1 MTKLF
6 LSANKIYEGPG
17 NIIFMINEQYLYR
30 ELQLHLDKLPIGYP
44 ATESGVE
51 IELLKYFFNT
61 EEAKAA
67 LSLGLTIA
75 PMWRIRRR
83 YKKKFGGGISAGD
96 LRSILDRL
104 YMKGCIRRGD
114 KSPYGYANAF
124 LALGMFEYH
133 VDDLTPELM
142 EILHRYYDEGFMNE
156 FFRTLLPQLRTSPHM
171 KAIVPEHRI
180 DTYDNMRE
188 YVKNTKEII
197 GVANCVCK
205 QGEAILGEK
214 CKVVGD
220 DIEICIFFGKGNYL
234 DRNRGRNITKDECL
248 LLLDKAEDKGLVIQ
262 PGNSQQVFCICL
274 CCGCCCGV
282 LTSAKKFEK
291 PAELFATNY
300 YAVINNEKCT
310 GCGLCI
316 KRCQM
321 DAITRIDKQNVNL
334 NRDRCIGC
342 GLCVTKCSKKAVT
355 LKRKDK
361 KTKPPR
367 NIELLYLTI
376 LMRRA
381 GKKKMIVNLLKLM
394 FGMPL

>member
-1 MTKLF
+1 
-6 LSANKIYEGPG
+6 
-17 NIIFMINEQYLYR
+17 MINEHNLYR

-51 IELLKYFFNT
+51 LELLKYFFNV

-67 LSLGLTIA
+67 LSLGLTIS
-75 PMWRIRRR
+75 PMWRIKRR
-83 YKKKFGGGISAGD
+83 YRKKFGIVISD
-96 LRSILDRL
+96 DVLRQTLDGL
-104 YMKGCIRRGD
+104 YMKGSIRRSS
-114 KSPYGYANAF
+114 KVPHGYANAF
-124 LALGMFEYH
+124 LAIGMFEFH

-142 EILHRYYDEGFMNE
+142 ELLHRYYDEGFQDE
-156 FFRTLLPQLRTSPHM
+156 FFRAMLPQLRTSPHM

-188 YVKNTKEII
+188 YVKKTKEVI

-220 DIEICIFFGKGNYL
+220 DIELCIFFGEGNYL
-234 DRNRGRNITKDECL
+234 ERNRGRVITRDECL
-248 LLLDKAEDKGLVIQ
+248 ALLEKAEEKGLVLQ
-262 PGNSQQVFCICL
+262 PGNSLQAFCICL

-282 LTSAKKFEK
+282 LTSARKFEK

-300 YAVINNEKCT
+300 YAVIDHDKCT
-310 GCGLCI
+310 GCGICI

-321 DAITRIDKQNVNL
+321 DAITRVDKQTVSL
-334 NRDRCIGC
+334 NQDRCIGC
-342 GLCVTKCSKKAVT
+342 GLCVTKCAKEAVT
-355 LKRKDK
+355 LKKKNK
-361 KTKPPR
+361 KTKPPM

-376 LMRRA
+376 LKRRA
-381 GKKKMIVNLLKLM
+381 GRKKMIINMIKLM
-394 FGMPL
+394 FGIPL